1 MSGVN
6 DPYTFHIDGEV
17 ADRIT
22 GKWLMRH
29 LDFAKATLA
38 DEKAHEDD
46 KVQAEKD
53 IRSFRRVLWYLTG
66 DLSYADATD

>member
-22 GKWLMRH
+22 GKWLLRH
-29 LDFAKATLA
+29 LDFAKETLA

-53 IRSFRRVLWYLTG
+53 IRAFRRVLWYMTG
-66 DLSYADATD
+66 DYSYDDATD